1 MHTIICTSS
10 AHKSNPKN
18 LEFQIFEEINELLI
32 LTTTEKSPLFQK
44 HVLTNS
50 NFLVS
55 FLGIFLHIG
64 TFIFNQSSFQ
74 LWIGLQFG
82 RIKVYINFPWKDSTA
97 PQTSL
102 KPPRRSWELNGFQNC
117 GEKAFENAVTNFIS
131 VSEKCS
137 MFWKNI
143 KTRTSIISSLE
154 ISAFLMSVAP
164 NNHKW
169 ICPGRQGWQRSVNK
183 KWQKLSENYFSQNP
197 STYFHI
203 CFFLNPSPN
212 FHIRFFKK
220 SFGIFPY
227 PFFLICWYFHNKK
240 A

>member
-1 MHTIICTSS
+1 M
-10 AHKSNPKN
+10 
-18 LEFQIFEEINELLI
+18 
-32 LTTTEKSPLFQK
+32 TTTEKSPLFQK
-44 HVLTNS
+44 HVLPNS

-55 FLGIFLHIG
+55 FLAIFLHIG

-82 RIKVYINFPWKDSTA
+82 RIKVYINFPVKRFNSPPNFSKAPSTKLGTKWFSELWREGIWKFCYKFHFSLRKNS
-97 PQTSL
+97 PCFGKTSRHGHL
-102 KPPRRSWELNGFQNC
+102 H
-117 GEKAFENAVTNFIS
+117 
-131 VSEKCS
+131 
-137 MFWKNI
+137 
-143 KTRTSIISSLE
+143 IISSLE
-154 ISAFLMSVAP
+154 IFAFLMSVAP

-183 KWQKLSENYFSQNP
+183 KWQKLSENYFSQNL

-212 FHIRFFKK
+212 FHIRFLKK

-227 PFFLICWYFHNKK
+227 PFF
-240 A
+240 

>member
-10 AHKSNPKN
+10 AHKSNQKN

-82 RIKVYINFPWKDSTA
+82 RIKVYINFPVKRFNSPPNFSKAPSTKLGTKWFLELWREGIWKFCYKFHFSLRKSA
-97 PQTSL
+97 PCFGKTSRHGHL
-102 KPPRRSWELNGFQNC
+102 LSLRWKYLLSWCLLPQITINGFVR
-117 GEKAFENAVTNFIS
+117 GGKA
-131 VSEKCS
+131 
-137 MFWKNI
+137 
-143 KTRTSIISSLE
+143 
-154 ISAFLMSVAP
+154 
-164 NNHKW
+164 
-169 ICPGRQGWQRSVNK
+169 GR
-183 KWQKLSENYFSQNP
+183 E
-197 STYFHI
+197 T
-203 CFFLNPSPN
+203 
-212 FHIRFFKK
+212 
-220 SFGIFPY
+220 
-227 PFFLICWYFHNKK
+227 
-240 A
+240 